1 MTTEVFSTE
10 QVDAWLV
17 DGVVK
22 ETSEMRLDVA
32 IVNLAIE
39 HGFDVELEVW
49 KEDEP
54 VFLDGHPD
62 EAMQQDLRY
71 VAMIAGQYLSD
82 KLPHGYQFYGQGTE
96 VFLEKQSDQE
106 HGHTHEEEDLTTED

>member
-1 MTTEVFSTE
+1 MSEEITEIFSTE
-10 QVDAWLV
+10 LVESWLA

-22 ETSEMRLDVA
+22 ETSELRLDVA

-54 VFLDGHPD
+54 TFLDGHPTQ
-62 EAMQQDLRY
+62 EMLQDLRY
-71 VAMIAGQYLSD
+71 VAMVAGQYLSD
-82 KLPHGYQFYGQGTE
+82 RLPQGYQFYGQGAE
-96 VFLEKQSDQE
+96 IYLEQIAD
-106 HGHTHEEEDLTTED
+106 THEHEHDLTSES